1 MDPEFLKAIELV
13 AEYNRSRPAVIKE
26 PRLYFNEDGSII
38 GLWDTDYPIGEYIV
52 LTDYSI
58 FCNSNT
64 LLLRVINGE
73 LKKIETTQRAKTYLI
88 KSIEGQRVVKGN
100 AALALE
106 AAEEY
111 QDVEYYDRKTNN

>member
-58 FCNSNT
+58 F
-64 LLLRVINGE
+64 V
-73 LKKIETTQRAKTYLI
+73 TQIHYCC
-88 KSIEGQRVVKGN
+88 G
-100 AALALE
+100 
-106 AAEEY
+106 
-111 QDVEYYDRKTNN
+111 